1 MAEVSSWD
9 NCSFDTMLI
18 NRIKISFL
26 IFFVFP
32 GFSAQQ
38 SLKRLLSCIKSIF
51 GTRRANPTKLQAQG
65 IPNQQPQQQLC
76 CQHQHSLKKCHTPGI
91 INLISARAL

>member
-1 MAEVSSWD
+1 MAEVSSWE

-26 IFFVFP
+26 IFFVFS

-38 SLKRLLSCIKSIF
+38 SLKRLLSCIDSI
-51 GTRRANPTKLQAQG
+51 
-65 IPNQQPQQQLC
+65 
-76 CQHQHSLKKCHTPGI
+76 
-91 INLISARAL
+91 